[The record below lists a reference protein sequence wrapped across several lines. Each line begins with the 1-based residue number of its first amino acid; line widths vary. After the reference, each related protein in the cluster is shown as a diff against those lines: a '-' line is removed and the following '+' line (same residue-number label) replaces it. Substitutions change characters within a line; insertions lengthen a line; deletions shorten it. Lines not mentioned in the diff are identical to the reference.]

1 MLASAIEGKLVRGY
15 FESLVRQFDGLNL
28 SLVIDQHVVNT
39 ITALADKMLVP
50 FDQRI
55 EMLRT
60 PAHQY
65 LKLLI
70 GDQFLQIAVNR
81 SKTNIRQFFAYPIV
95 NLIRGRMRFIVLDG
109 VPDDFKL
116 PGGSCFFPLL
126 RHLQAARSSARDCCA
141 SGVRTARAL

>member
-1 MLASAIEGKLVRGY
+1 MKRAKPSRTAMFASAVKGQLMGSY

-81 SKTNIRQFFAYPIV
+81 SKTNIRQFFAYPVIDLV
-95 NLIRGRMRFIVLDG
+95 RSRMRLVFPHC
-109 VPDDFKL
+109 VPNDFKL
-116 PGGSCFFPLL
+116 FGHSW
-126 RHLQAARSSARDCCA
+126 
-141 SGVRTARAL
+141 

>member
-70 GDQFLQIAVNR
+70 GD
-81 SKTNIRQFFAYPIV
+81 
-95 NLIRGRMRFIVLDG
+95 
-109 VPDDFKL
+109 
-116 PGGSCFFPLL
+116 
-126 RHLQAARSSARDCCA
+126 
-141 SGVRTARAL
+141 